1 MGAQPRG
8 AYGFRLVLTSAQA
21 GLPDLGPVEESASEV
36 ALEHYHAAL
45 RVDVE
50 ERDET
55 RIATGR
61 RAGSLLEVRR
71 DPAAIRIDMP
81 EEVSAEALVHPL
93 LTVPISI
100 LARWRGDLT
109 LHAGSFVAEGRAWA
123 VVGGREA
130 GKSTTLAELA
140 QRGYPLMADDL
151 LVLDGDLVRAGPTC
165 VDLRPDV
172 AERMPAA
179 RPMGE
184 VGGRFRH
191 RLSTPE
197 GPASAPLGGIF
208 LLEWGEGDAVRV
220 EPVGSAEALQVIF
233 RQEYIALLGP
243 TDPVKVLELMEVP
256 MWRVSRPR
264 DWSRGEE
271 AIDELLAVAAQ
282 AAG

>member
-1 MGAQPRG
+1 
-8 AYGFRLVLTSAQA
+8 
-21 GLPDLGPVEESASEV
+21 
-36 ALEHYHAAL
+36 LEHYYASL

-50 ERDET
+50 ERGDD

-61 RAGSLLEVRR
+61 RESSLLEVKR

-81 EEVSAEALVHPL
+81 DAVSAEALVHPL

-109 LHAGSFVAEGRAWA
+109 LHAGSFAFEGQAWA

-130 GKSTTLAELA
+130 GKSTALAKLS
-140 QRGYPLMADDL
+140 QRGFPLMADDL
-151 LVLDGDLVRAGPTC
+151 LVLDGDIVRAGPTC

-172 AERMPAA
+172 AKRMPAA

-208 LLEWGEGDAVRV
+208 LLEWGEGDAVRI

-243 TDPVKVLELMEVP
+243 TDPTKVLELMKVP

-264 DWSRGEE
+264 NWSRGDE

-282 AAG
+282 ASG

>member
-1 MGAQPRG
+1 M
-8 AYGFRLVLTSAQA
+8 
-21 GLPDLGPVEESASEV
+21 
-36 ALEHYHAAL
+36 EHHRAAL
-45 RVDVE
+45 RVDIEV
-50 ERDET
+50 RDET

-61 RAGSLLEVRR
+61 RAGSLLEVRA

-81 EEVSAEALVHPL
+81 EEISAEALVHPL

-109 LHAGSFVAEGRAWA
+109 LHAGSFAFEGRAWA

-130 GKSTTLAELA
+130 GKSTTLAKLA

-151 LVLDGDLVRAGPTC
+151 LVLDGDTARAGPTC

-172 AERMPAA
+172 AERMPEA
-179 RPMGE
+179 RLIGE
-184 VGGRFRH
+184 VGGRPRH

-233 RQEYIALLGP
+233 RQEYIALVGP
-243 TDPVKVLELMEVP
+243 TDAAKVLELMKVP

-264 DWSRGEE
+264 DWSRGDEI
-271 AIDELLAVAAQ
+271 IDELLAVAAQ
-282 AAG
+282 APG